1 MGRGVRSRVFPTLPR
16 GTVVLPVD
24 AYLLTGLAMCA
35 VLLVALAG
43 TAYLAVFFNRRAK
56 DDLTAAF
63 TPLAKRMDG
72 SFELDNA
79 EIRGAYQNYPVF
91 ARMAN
96 ATEGPGRV
104 FQVDV
109 LDAAGGD
116 LWQYTSNP
124 PTKREPERTVEF
136 EGDDEIRQIVK
147 PAIETESRRFLD
159 PDIERFRVEYLP
171 REGVVRLVRAMRSRR
186 DIPDAGTLASELD
199 MLTGI
204 AGRNRA
210 WVESRNGGEVRA

>member
-1 MGRGVRSRVFPTLPR
+1 M
-16 GTVVLPVD
+16 LPVD

-56 DDLTAAF
+56 EDLTAAF
-63 TPLAKRMDG
+63 TPLAERVDG
-72 SFELDNA
+72 TFDLDNA
-79 EIRGAYQNYPVF
+79 EIRGTYQGYPVF

-96 ATEGPGRV
+96 ASEGPGRV

-109 LDAAGGD
+109 LDAAGGEP
-116 LWQYTSNP
+116 WRYTSNP
-124 PTKREPERTVEF
+124 STKREPERTVEF
-136 EGDDEIRQIVK
+136 AGDDEIRRIVE
-147 PAIETESRRFLD
+147 PAIETEARRFLD
-159 PDIERFRVEYLP
+159 PDTDRFRVEYLP
-171 REGVVRLVRAMRSRR
+171 REGFVRLVRAMQSRR

-199 MLTGI
+199 MLTGV

-210 WVESRNGGEVRA
+210 WVESRNGEEART